1 MNLRDT
7 DPGWVMILQY
17 ETADAEAQRELIE
30 GLAGMV
36 DEWVAPYA
44 GLLGARFHASEDGK
58 RVVNTVMW
66 ETEERYRAFLAESDN
81 EGRVGALDGLFARL
95 GERVRWVDGA
105 APGHH
110 VVKTVVPGAGARTAG

>member
-1 MNLRDT
+1 MSLRTT
-7 DPGWVMILQY
+7 DPQWVMILQY
-17 ETADAEAQRELIE
+17 ETADADVQRELID

-36 DEWVAPYA
+36 DEWVTPYA

-66 ETEERYRAFLAESDN
+66 ETEAAYRAFLAESDN
-81 EGRVGALDGLFARL
+81 EARVAALGELFERL
-95 GERVRWVDGA
+95 GERVKWVEGA

-110 VVKTVVPGAGARTAG
+110 VVRTVVPGAAAKA